1 MTRTL
6 FISLILCLLAPI
18 ASYAQGSLSNIVE
31 SIEDSNQVSN
41 VMYREKR
48 DPRTRKV
55 VRSTRLIV
63 FSDAKLAKRLISA
76 IKKERPNAVN
86 YQASNERTSAV
97 YCIDFNDNKGNF
109 SRYSLI
115 QEGGKRWTLSV
126 ETSYTDPKR
135 NRNQQRRQ

>member
-1 MTRTL
+1 M
-6 FISLILCLLAPI
+6 
-18 ASYAQGSLSNIVE
+18 
-31 SIEDSNQVSN
+31 
-41 VMYREKR
+41 
-48 DPRTRKV
+48 
-55 VRSTRLIV
+55 
-63 FSDAKLAKRLISA
+63 
-76 IKKERPNAVN
+76 
-86 YQASNERTSAV
+86 

>member
-18 ASYAQGSLSNIVE
+18 ASYAQGSISNIVE

-55 VRSTRLIV
+55 VRSPRLIV
-63 FSDAKLAKRLISA
+63 FSDAKL
-76 IKKERPNAVN
+76 PNA
-86 YQASNERTSAV
+86 
-97 YCIDFNDNKGNF
+97 
-109 SRYSLI
+109 
-115 QEGGKRWTLSV
+115 
-126 ETSYTDPKR
+126 
-135 NRNQQRRQ
+135 

>member
-76 IKKERPNAVN
+76 IKKNAPM
-86 YQASNERTSAV
+86 
-97 YCIDFNDNKGNF
+97 
-109 SRYSLI
+109 L
-115 QEGGKRWTLSV
+115 
-126 ETSYTDPKR
+126 
-135 NRNQQRRQ
+135 